1 MSFRQCDVPETYRH
15 SRRIKIILTNTNT
28 QLNSNQMNNNT
39 NWSIDKAHSEVAF
52 KVKHMMIS
60 TVTGHF
66 EDFDASV
73 QTDGEKFENAVISF
87 SAKTASINTKNKDRD
102 AHLRSD
108 DFFNSEK
115 FPELKFVSKSFD
127 GSKLVGDLTIRDV
140 TKEVTLATD
149 FNGVAV
155 DPYGQT
161 KAGFEITGQINRKD
175 FNLTWNAVTEA
186 GSIVVSD
193 KVNLVVDVQ
202 LIKQ

>member
-1 MSFRQCDVPETYRH
+1 M
-15 SRRIKIILTNTNT
+15 K
-28 QLNSNQMNNNT
+28 NT
-39 NWSIDKAHSEVAF
+39 NWTLDNTHSEIAF

-66 EDFDASV
+66 EDFQATAK
-73 QTDGEKFENAVISF
+73 TDGDDFNGASLEF

-102 AHLRSD
+102 THLQSD

-115 FPELKFVSKSFD
+115 FPEMKFVSKSFNGD
-127 GSKLVGDLTIRDV
+127 KLVGDLTIRDV
-140 TKEVTLATD
+140 TKEVTLNAEL
-149 FNGVAV
+149 NGVAV

-161 KAGFEITGQINRKD
+161 KAGFEIRGEVSRKD

-193 KVNLVVDVQ
+193 KVKLVVDVQ
-202 LIKQ
+202 FTKQA

>member
-1 MSFRQCDVPETYRH
+1 M
-15 SRRIKIILTNTNT
+15 K
-28 QLNSNQMNNNT
+28 NNT
-39 NWSIDKAHSEVAF
+39 NWSIDNAHSEIAF

-60 TVTGHF
+60 TVTGYF
-66 EDFDASV
+66 GDFQATAK
-73 QTDGEKFENAVISF
+73 TDGDNFNGANLEF

-102 AHLRSD
+102 AHLKSD

-127 GSKLVGDLTIRDV
+127 GEKLVGDLTIRDI
-140 TKEVTLATD
+140 TKEITLDAE

-161 KAGFEITGQINRKD
+161 KAGFEIKGEINRKD
-175 FNLTWNAVTEA
+175 FNLTWSAVTEA

-193 KVNLVVDVQ
+193 KVKLVIDVQ
-202 LIKQ
+202 FIKQS

>member
-1 MSFRQCDVPETYRH
+1 ME
-15 SRRIKIILTNTNT
+15 
-28 QLNSNQMNNNT
+28 NNT
-39 NWSIDKAHSEVAF
+39 NWSIDNAHSEIAF

-73 QTDGEKFENAVISF
+73 KSSGDDFNNANFNF

-102 AHLRSD
+102 THLKSD

-115 FPELKFVSKSFD
+115 FPEMKFVSKSFKGD
-127 GSKLVGDLTIRDV
+127 TLIGDLTIRDV
-140 TKEVTLATD
+140 TKEITLNANL
-149 FNGVAV
+149 NGVAV

-161 KAGFEITGQINRKD
+161 KAGFEISGEISRKD

-193 KVNLVVDVQ
+193 KVKLVVDVQ
-202 LIKQ
+202 FIKQS

>member
-1 MSFRQCDVPETYRH
+1 MQQ
-15 SRRIKIILTNTNT
+15 NTK
-28 QLNSNQMNNNT
+28 
-39 NWSIDKAHSEVAF
+39 WSIDPAHSEITF

-66 EDFDASV
+66 DDFQATV
-73 QTDGEKFENAVISF
+73 MADGENFKNANIAF
-87 SAKTASINTKNKDRD
+87 SAKTASVNTKNKDRD
-102 AHLRSD
+102 AHLKSD
-108 DFFNSEK
+108 DFFNAEK

-127 GSKLVGDLTIRDV
+127 GEQLIGDLTIRDI
-140 TKEVTLATD
+140 TKEIALDVD

-161 KAGFEITGQINRKD
+161 KAGFEINGEINRKD

-193 KVNLVVDVQ
+193 KVKLVVEVQ
-202 LIKQ
+202 FIKQA